1 MMKYDKM
8 KMTKIWALVGAVM
21 LVGGLTALSSCASE
35 DPIEVQVDDTR
46 YYFEPKP
53 ERTDDEAL
61 LRRAFYD
68 RYDIHLIFN
77 DTLRHDSICLD
88 FNGETHY
95 FTELIDM
102 YYSVGNYS
110 TGSTTN
116 TYRLLTTM
124 EQKYKATKYLET
136 EIQPHFNE
144 RMRPF
149 SWLLVNDISEKSSS
163 SSKPTSPY
171 AITGERCIAIAL
183 STYFKLTPA
192 RVPTFT
198 QQVLNIIAVKMAK
211 NNSKALQRFYDFSNS
226 YYGVQFAESDIS
238 NDENLQILRE
248 AGFFSKGKNMVN
260 VQANGI
266 YPSNDVDL
274 GDYVRLT
281 IGNTREQVKK
291 QYADYP
297 LIIKKD
303 SVIRELLEERGFVYE
318 PEKPAETVTDL
329 FYNK

>member
-1 MMKYDKM
+1 M
-8 KMTKIWALVGAVM
+8 KMTKIWALVGAVVLM
-21 LVGGLTALSSCASE
+21 CAGNVLTSCSAE

-53 ERTDDEAL
+53 ERTDDEAV

-68 RYDIHLIFN
+68 KYDIHLIFN

-88 FNGETHY
+88 FNGDTHY

-110 TGSTTN
+110 SGTTTN

-136 EIQPHFNE
+136 AIQPHFNE

-149 SWLLVNDISEKSSS
+149 SWLLVNDISEKTST

-171 AITGERCIAIAL
+171 AVTGERCIAIAL

-211 NNSKALQRFYDFSNS
+211 NNAKALERFFAFSNM
-226 YYGVQFAESDIS
+226 YYGQPFAESSIS
-238 NDENLQILRE
+238 NDENQNFLRE
-248 AGFFSKGKNMVN
+248 AGFFSKGKDMFGSAVN
-260 VQANGI
+260 GT
-266 YPSNDVDL
+266 YPNNESDL
-274 GDYVRLT
+274 ADYVRLS
-281 IGNTREQVKK
+281 IANTPEQIKT

-297 LIIKKD
+297 IIIKKD
-303 SVIRELLEERGFVYE
+303 STIRELLEERGFIYD
-318 PEKPAETVTDL
+318 PETPTDIVTDR
-329 FYNK
+329 FYNN

>member
-1 MMKYDKM
+1 M
-8 KMTKIWALVGAVM
+8 KMTKIWALVGAVVLM
-21 LVGGLTALSSCASE
+21 CAGNVLTSCSAE

-53 ERTDDEAL
+53 ERTDDEAV

-68 RYDIHLIFN
+68 KYDIHLIFN

-88 FNGETHY
+88 FNGDTHY

-110 TGSTTN
+110 SGTTTN

-136 EIQPHFNE
+136 AIQPHFNE

-149 SWLLVNDISEKSSS
+149 SWLLVNDISEKTST

-171 AITGERCIAIAL
+171 AVTGERCIAIAL
-183 STYFKLTPA
+183 STYFKLTPS

-211 NNSKALQRFYDFSNS
+211 NNAKALERFFAFSNM
-226 YYGVQFAESDIS
+226 YYGQPFAESSIS
-238 NDENLQILRE
+238 NDENQNFLRE
-248 AGFFSKGKNMVN
+248 AGFFSKGKNAFGSAVN
-260 VQANGI
+260 GT
-266 YPSNDVDL
+266 YPNNESDL
-274 GDYVRLT
+274 ADYVRLS
-281 IGNTREQVKK
+281 IANTPEQIKA

-297 LIIKKD
+297 IIIKKD
-303 SVIRELLEERGFVYE
+303 STIRELLEERGFIYD
-318 PEKPAETVTDL
+318 PETPTDIVTDR
-329 FYNK
+329 FYNN

>member
-1 MMKYDKM
+1 M
-8 KMTKIWALVGAVM
+8 KMTKIWALVGAVVLM
-21 LVGGLTALSSCASE
+21 CAGNVLTSCSAE

-53 ERTDDEAL
+53 ERTDDEAV

-68 RYDIHLIFN
+68 KYDIHLIFN

-88 FNGETHY
+88 FNGDTHY

-110 TGSTTN
+110 SGTTTN

-136 EIQPHFNE
+136 AIQPHFSE

-149 SWLLVNDISEKSSS
+149 SWLLVNDITEKTNTG
-163 SSKPTSPY
+163 KATSPY
-171 AITGERCIAIAL
+171 AVTGERCIAIAL
-183 STYFKLTPA
+183 STYFKLTPS

-211 NNSKALQRFYDFSNS
+211 NNAKALERFFAFSNM
-226 YYGVQFAESDIS
+226 YYGQPFAESSIS
-238 NDENLQILRE
+238 NDENQNFLRE
-248 AGFFSKGKNMVN
+248 AGFFSKGKDAFGYQVN
-260 VQANGI
+260 GT
-266 YPSNDVDL
+266 YPSNEIDL
-274 GDYVRLT
+274 ADFVRLS
-281 IGNTREQVKK
+281 ISNTPEQIKK

-297 LIIKKD
+297 IIIKKD
-303 SVIRELLEERGFVYE
+303 STIRELLEERGFIYD
-318 PEKPAETVTDL
+318 PETPKNIVTDR
-329 FYNK
+329 FYNN

>member
-1 MMKYDKM
+1 MKYNNM
-8 KMTKIWALVGAVM
+8 KLTKIWALVGAMALIGGWNVM
-21 LVGGLTALSSCASE
+21 ASCAAE
-35 DPIEVQVDDTR
+35 DPLEVQVDDTR

-53 ERTDDEAL
+53 ERTDDEAV

-68 RYDIHLIFN
+68 KYDIHLIFN

-88 FNGETHY
+88 FNGDTHY

-102 YYSVGNYS
+102 YYSVGNYAPG
-110 TGSTTN
+110 TTTN

-136 EIQPHFNE
+136 AIQPHFNE

-149 SWLLVNDISEKSSS
+149 SWLLVNDITEKTNTG
-163 SSKPTSPY
+163 KATSPY

-183 STYFKLTPA
+183 STYFKLTPS

-211 NNSKALQRFYDFSNS
+211 NNAKALERFFAFSNM
-226 YYGVQFAESDIS
+226 YYGQPFAESSIS
-238 NDENLQILRE
+238 NDENQNFLRE
-248 AGFFSKGKNMVN
+248 AGFFSKGKDSFGYQVN
-260 VQANGI
+260 GT
-266 YPSNDVDL
+266 YPSNEIDL
-274 GDYVRLT
+274 ADFVRLS
-281 IGNTREQVKK
+281 ISNTPEQIKK

-297 LIIKKD
+297 IIIKKD
-303 SVIRELLEERGFVYE
+303 STIRELLEERGFIYD
-318 PEKPAETVTDL
+318 PETPTDIVTDR
-329 FYNK
+329 FYNN

>member
-1 MMKYDKM
+1 MKYNKM
-8 KMTKIWALVGAVM
+8 KMTKIWALVGAVVLM
-21 LVGGLTALSSCASE
+21 CAGNVLTSCSAE

-53 ERTDDEAL
+53 ERTDDEAV
-61 LRRAFYD
+61 LRRAFYEK
-68 RYDIHLIFN
+68 YDIHLIFN

-88 FNGETHY
+88 FNGDTHY

-110 TGSTTN
+110 SGTTTN

-136 EIQPHFNE
+136 AIQPHFNE

-149 SWLLVNDISEKSSS
+149 SWLLVNDITEKTNTG
-163 SSKPTSPY
+163 KATSPY

-211 NNSKALQRFYDFSNS
+211 NNAKALERFFAFSNM
-226 YYGVQFAESDIS
+226 YYGQPFAESSIS
-238 NDENLQILRE
+238 NDENQNFLRE
-248 AGFFSKGKNMVN
+248 AGFFSKGKDSFGYQVN
-260 VQANGI
+260 GT
-266 YPSNDVDL
+266 YPSNEIDL
-274 GDYVRLT
+274 ADFVRLS
-281 IGNTREQVKK
+281 ISNTPEQIKK

-297 LIIKKD
+297 IIIKKD
-303 SVIRELLEERGFVYE
+303 STIRELLEERGFIYD
-318 PEKPAETVTDL
+318 PETPTDIVTDR
-329 FYNK
+329 FYNN